1 MMNGERFD
9 GLAAKFL
16 RDQTKWKIEQGILF
30 SEATSDY
37 DHEHYFGIK
46 KDYTSLIP
54 LVWSIVDNEQLRIAP
69 PKNNAPD
76 EEVIAW
82 WMAAVH
88 LLALGLGWDNLGRGI
103 NAWAIRGFPEENHI
117 LRFIKRNYGDSIL
130 ALEKW
135 SDARGE
141 RLIRELRNL
150 SYNETSQDFFV
161 EDIASARQFLSSDLD
176 DLNHLFRPLEM
187 DILNL
192 EFDSSNPLSRVFSSG
207 ISEWTIKNWSEGE
220 WARWQDSKLSFNF
233 QRYEAWMSRAS
244 QSVRELADQNEDS
257 PMSSV
262 MSVNIEGIGFMGQF
276 SLHGE
281 TGRWVR
287 QGRDAESEWQDD
299 FWHIVGV
306 TTR

>member
-1 MMNGERFD
+1 MNGERFD

-16 RDQTKWKIEQGILF
+16 KGQAKWKVEQGILF
-30 SEATSDY
+30 SEAASDY
-37 DHEHYFGIK
+37 DHENYFGIK

-54 LVWSIVDNEQLRIAP
+54 LAWSIVDNEHLRITP
-69 PKNNAPD
+69 PKSNAPD
-76 EEVIAW
+76 EEIIAW

-88 LLALGLGWDNLGRGI
+88 LLTLGLGWDNLGRGL

-117 LRFIKRNYGDSIL
+117 LRFIKRNWGDSIL

-141 RLIRELRNL
+141 RLIRELRAL
-150 SYNETSQDFFV
+150 SYNEKSQDFFV
-161 EDIASARQFLSSDLD
+161 ENKSPDRGLSSSSWD
-176 DLNHLFRPLEM
+176 DMNHLIRPLDM
-187 DILNL
+187 DMLDL
-192 EFDSSNPLSRVFSSG
+192 GVDSLNPLAHVFSSG
-207 ISEWTIKNWSEGE
+207 ISEWTIKHWSEGE

-244 QSVRELADQNEDS
+244 QSVQELAEQNEDS

-262 MSVNIEGIGFMGQF
+262 MSVNIEGIGSMGEF

-287 QGRDAESEWQDD
+287 QGRDAESEWQND
-299 FWHIVGV
+299 FWHIVGA